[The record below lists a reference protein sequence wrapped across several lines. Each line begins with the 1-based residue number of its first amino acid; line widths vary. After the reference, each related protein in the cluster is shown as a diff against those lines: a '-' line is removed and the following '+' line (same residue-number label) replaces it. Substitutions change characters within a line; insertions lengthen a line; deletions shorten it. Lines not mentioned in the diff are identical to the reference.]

1 MMKDAQ
7 GLDVSTVSME
17 AVAELN
23 RYTEYCLSYDHR
35 AESAILAAIAADP
48 SSVLAHTHAAA
59 YYFSQESADTW
70 QQGIAYL
77 NIAKKEIE
85 SANEREKR
93 YFLAT
98 EAWAFK
104 EIDLAV
110 SYCDQIVE
118 AFPQDIF
125 AVQRSQY
132 HYFYS
137 GDKHN
142 LVNVGEKALSSHA
155 DNHYLLGMLAFG
167 LEQCRFLASAE
178 KIARQAVEMSLET
191 GNPDPWAVH
200 AVAHVMETQN
210 RHEEGIHYLESLS
223 HTWENCNSMLYTHNY
238 WHIALFYLAKG
249 NIRKVLSLYDRQVWG
264 KAQKE
269 SPKDQVGAISL
280 LLRLELLG
288 INVGDRW
295 EKVSAYL
302 RPRLHEHALP
312 FQDLHYIYAL
322 ARAGK
327 RMLAQ
332 EMLESMEDYANN
344 IKPTLSRAWTEIA
357 LPAAK
362 GAIAHAN
369 GDWKTT
375 EKLFKP
381 ILPNLYKIG
390 GSHAQRDLF
399 QKIYADACQKGLER
413 TTPIYSFTKRQ
424 SQVIHSYPKAIALS

>member
-85 SANEREKR
+85 RANEREKH

-132 HYFYS
+132 HYFYL

-142 LVNVGEKALSSHA
+142 LVNVGEKALFSHA

-178 KIARQAVEMSLET
+178 KIARQAVEMSLES

-210 RHEEGIHYLESLS
+210 RHEEGIHYLESLAY
-223 HTWENCNSMLYTHNY
+223 TWENCNSMLYTHNY

-249 NIRKVLSLYDRQVWG
+249 NIGKVLSLYDRQVWG

-302 RPRLHEHALP
+302 LPRLHEHALP

-362 GAIAHAN
+362 GAISHAI

-381 ILPNLYKIG
+381 ILPNLYQIG

-399 QKIYADACQKGLER
+399 QKIYANACQKSLEKNKKTR
-413 TTPIYSFTKRQ
+413 SFTTHIP
-424 SQVIHSYPKAIALS
+424 QVF